1 MVSTLATNLRRPEEV
16 DMNERQRDILQE
28 VADGKISP
36 EDAVQLLDEAEED
49 ADGDPEGAEQRRPSV
64 DTAGIQR
71 VRLVQA
77 FRQARVIGDADVAE
91 AVVEG
96 PHLVEREGDVL
107 VVHGDGAPGAH
118 GFAFSRGDRPWY
130 PSRPGRPRR
139 PGRRE
144 PSGHW
149 HHGQWEA
156 NWAPGPPG
164 GPQPGPWGGPGW
176 GGPGWGGRW
185 GLMDAFRRF
194 GEEVTVRMRPDLPL
208 DASVTAGSL
217 KIAGITGPL
226 RVAVS
231 GGTAKLDEFRG
242 PLDLSVEAGSA
253 KGSGVL
259 ASGSSRIRCQAG
271 SVRIHLERGSSVKVR
286 ARAELGNVVLPGD
299 AEGEHWLAGGG
310 AAREVTVGDGA
321 ALLEVESNM
330 GNVVVSADR

>member
-1 MVSTLATNLRRPEEV
+1 
-16 DMNERQRDILQE
+16 MNERQRAILKE
-28 VADGKISP
+28 VADGQISP
-36 EDAVQLLDEAEED
+36 EDAVQLLDEAEEPT
-49 ADGDPEGAEQRRPSV
+49 DGDQDGPEQRHPAP

-77 FRQARVIGDADVAE
+77 FRQARVIGDPDVAE

-96 PHLVEREGDVL
+96 PHLAEREDDVL
-107 VVHGDGAPGAH
+107 VVHGDEAPGAH

-149 HHGQWEA
+149 HHGHWEA
-156 NWAPGPPG
+156 HGEPGPWGGPPG
-164 GPQPGPWGGPGW
+164 APQPGPWGGPGW
-176 GGPGWGGRW
+176 AGRW
-185 GLMDAFRRF
+185 GFRDAFRRF
-194 GEEVTVRMRPDLPL
+194 GEELTVRMRPDLAL
-208 DASVTAGSL
+208 DATVTAGSL
-217 KIAGITGPL
+217 KIARVTGPL
-226 RVAVS
+226 RVAVA
-231 GGTAKLDEFRG
+231 GGSAKLDEFRG
-242 PLDLSVEAGSA
+242 PLDLSVEAGSV

-299 AEGEHWLAGGG
+299 AEGERWVAGGG
-310 AAREVTVGDGA
+310 ATREVTVGDGA
-321 ALLEVESNM
+321 ALLEIECNM
-330 GNVVVSADR
+330 GSVVVSAER

>member
-1 MVSTLATNLRRPEEV
+1 
-16 DMNERQRDILQE
+16 MNERQRAILQE
-28 VADGKISP
+28 VADGQISP
-36 EDAVQLLDEAEED
+36 EDAVQLLDEAEEPA
-49 ADGDPEGAEQRRPSV
+49 ADGDPDGPEPGRPSP

-77 FRQARVIGDADVAE
+77 FRQARVIGDPDVAE

-96 PHLVEREGDVL
+96 PHLAEREDDVL
-107 VVHGDGAPGAH
+107 VVHGDEMPGGH

-144 PSGHW
+144 SSGHW

-156 NWAPGPPG
+156 NWAPGSRGGPPG
-164 GPQPGPWGGPGW
+164 PPQPGPWGGPGW
-176 GGPGWGGRW
+176 GGRW
-185 GLMDAFRRF
+185 GFMDAFRRF
-194 GEEVTVRMRPDLPL
+194 GEDLTVRMRPDLPL

-217 KIAGITGPL
+217 KVAGVTGPL
-226 RVAVS
+226 RVAVA
-231 GGTAKLDEFRG
+231 GGSAKLDQFRG
-242 PLDLSVEAGSA
+242 PLDLSVEAGSV
-253 KGSGVL
+253 KGSGLL

-271 SVRIHLERGSSVKVR
+271 TVRIHLERGSSVKVR

-299 AEGEHWLAGGG
+299 AEGERWLAGGG

-321 ALLEVESNM
+321 ALLEIEANM
-330 GNVVVSADR
+330 GNVVVSAER